1 MMRRRLKST
10 EGFSLVEL
18 MVALVILAVGM
29 LALAATTGYLIVQV
43 QVSNLRTQRATAVQ
57 QVVEELR
64 ATQFTDIN
72 SLAKGSAETVGEFQV
87 WWQVS
92 NAGANLRRVTVYTE
106 GPGYNLGEG
115 WTQVRQDSFSISLAR
130 LN

>member
-1 MMRRRLKST
+1 MRKTKAT

-18 MVALVILAVGM
+18 LVALVILAVGM

-43 QVSNLRTQRATAVQ
+43 QVSNLRTERATAVQ

-64 ATQFTDIN
+64 STQFN
-72 SLAKGSAETVGEFQV
+72 SIASRGKQGAETVGDFDV
-87 WWQVS
+87 WWLVS
-92 NAGANLRRVTVYTE
+92 QPATNLKRVQVYTE
-106 GPGYNLGEG
+106 GPGYNRGSG

>member
-1 MMRRRLKST
+1 MMRKAKGT

-18 MVALVILAVGM
+18 MVALVIMSVCM
-29 LALAATTGYLIVQV
+29 LALAATTGYLITQV
-43 QVSNLRTQRATAVQ
+43 QVSNLLSERATAVQ

-64 ATQFTDIN
+64 ATPFDNIA
-72 SLAKGSAETVGEFQV
+72 SRAKASAETVGDFDV

-92 NAGANLRRVTVYTE
+92 APGANLRRVRVYTE
-106 GPGYNLGEG
+106 GPGYNAGSG

>member
-1 MMRRRLKST
+1 MMRKAKGT

-18 MVALVILAVGM
+18 MVALVILSVGM
-29 LALAATTGYLIVQV
+29 LALAATTGYLITQV
-43 QVSNLRTQRATAVQ
+43 QVSNLRTERATAVQ

-64 ATQFTDIN
+64 ATPFDNIASRAQ
-72 SLAKGSAETVGEFQV
+72 GSAQTVGDFDV
-87 WWQVS
+87 WWRVS
-92 NAGANLRRVTVYTE
+92 TPASNLKRVRVYTE
-106 GPGYNLGEG
+106 GPGYNAGTG

>member
-1 MMRRRLKST
+1 MMHRRLKGT

-72 SLAKGSAETVGEFQV
+72 SLAQGSAETVGEFQV
-87 WWQVS
+87 WWRVS
-92 NAGANLRRVTVYTE
+92 NAGANLRRVMVYTE